1 MEVRARTCLRAWG
14 LAVLAAALIAS
25 VLCLGQNVIDK
36 KFDLSKEKGGKNLLV
51 SFDYSDIFD
60 DKSKEKLSSGLPTV
74 VLMRLFLHPEGEK
87 KPVSMTLRKCKII
100 YDIWEEHY
108 IVTISTAGKK
118 TKTKKIKH
126 RAETAKICSSVKKLR
141 YSIDDVKE
149 GNYRFSAVIDRNPL
163 SKEVL
168 EAMRNWLKRPLGDS
182 GHLNPADSFFG
193 SFVTIFVNEKIEPS
207 EKMIKV
213 ASQKFKIKF

>member
-1 MEVRARTCLRAWG
+1 MEVRASTYLRAWG
-14 LAVLAAALIAS
+14 VAVLVAALGAS
-25 VLCLGQNVIDK
+25 VLCLGLDVIEK
-36 KFDLSKEKGGKNLLV
+36 KFDLSKKKGEKKLLV
-51 SFDYSDIFD
+51 SFDYSEIFD
-60 DKSKEKLSSGLPTV
+60 DKSKKKLSSGLPTV

-87 KPVSMTLRKCKII
+87 KPVSMTLRRCKII

-118 TKTKKIKH
+118 TKTKKIKN
-126 RAETAKICSSVKKLR
+126 RADTARTCSSVKKLP
-141 YSIDDVKE
+141 YAVDDVKE
-149 GNYRFSAVIDRNPL
+149 GNYVFAAVIDRNPL
-163 SKEVL
+163 SREVL

-193 SFVTIFVNEKIEPS
+193 SFITIFVNEKIEPS

-213 ASQKFKIKF
+213 TSQKFKIKF